1 MNTTCKSRLSQFWNH
16 LQHELF
22 PFLREEDHLELSPA
36 LEKVIR
42 VLEFTQVD
50 RFIPSSRGFVG
61 RPPKDR
67 VALARAFVAKAVL
80 DLPTTEA
87 LIDRLKAD
95 RALRRICGFERFHAI
110 PGASRFSRVFAEFTA
125 LELPARVHEALIR
138 AQLGD
143 QIIGHIARDSTEI
156 EAREKPA
163 PKAAAPAPAEPSGLL
178 DGATVAAA
186 PAVVSAEPVPAP
198 AKKRGRPRKGEK
210 RPKEPTVIERQ
221 VGQSVTESLAQLPT
235 ACDVGSKKNSKGFKE
250 TWTGYKLH
258 IDTADGDIP
267 VTAILTSASLHDS
280 QAAIPL
286 MRVTG
291 ERVTYLYDLADSAY
305 CSGVIREVS
314 RQEGHVPLI
323 DHNARRGEKIEFAP
337 HEAQRYKTRSQAER
351 GNSLLKDNHGGR
363 HVRVRGAP
371 KVYTHLMFGILV
383 ISAERILRLLIWPPE
398 ALWN

>member
-1 MNTTCKSRLSQFWNH
+1 MNTTCTSRLSQFWNH

-22 PFLREEDHLELSPA
+22 PFLREEDYLALTPS

-42 VLEFTQVD
+42 VLEFTEID

-87 LIDRLKAD
+87 LIDRLQVDQA
-95 RALRRICGFERFHAI
+95 RRRMCGFERFHAI
-110 PGASRFSRVFAEFTA
+110 PDASRFSRALAEFAA
-125 LELPARVHEALIR
+125 LDLPARVHEALIR

-163 PKAAAPAPAEPSGLL
+163 PKVVADAPAAPPGLFDGVIIEVAPAPAEP
-178 DGATVAAA
+178 
-186 PAVVSAEPVPAP
+186 VPAP
-198 AKKRGRPRKGEK
+198 PKKRGRPRKGEE

-221 VGQSVTESLAQLPT
+221 VGQRTAESLAQRPT
-235 ACDVGSKKNSKGFKE
+235 ACDVGSKKNSKGVKE

-267 VTAILTSASLHDS
+267 VTAILTSASMHDS

-286 MRVTG
+286 MRLTG

-305 CSGVIREVS
+305 CSGVIRAVS

-337 HEAQRYKTRSQAER
+337 HEAERYKARSQAER
-351 GNSLLKDNHGGR
+351 VNSLLKDNHGGR

-383 ISAERILRLLIWPPE
+383 MAAEQLLRLL
-398 ALWN
+398 N

>member
-1 MNTTCKSRLSQFWNH
+1 MNTTCKTRLSQFWSY
-16 LQHELF
+16 LQHDLF
-22 PFLREEDHLELSPA
+22 PFLRLEDHLALSPA

-42 VLEFTQVD
+42 VLEFTQIE
-50 RFIPSSRGFVG
+50 RFIPSSRGCVG

-87 LIDRLKAD
+87 LIDRLQAD
-95 RALRRICGFERFHAI
+95 QALRRICGFERFHAI
-110 PGASRFSRVFAEFTA
+110 PDASRFSRVFAGFTA
-125 LELPARVHEALIR
+125 FELPARVHEALIR

-143 QIIGHIARDSTEI
+143 QLIGHIARDSTEI

-163 PKAAAPAPAEPSGLL
+163 PEAA
-178 DGATVAAA
+178 VAAA
-186 PAVVSAEPVPAP
+186 PAGLFAAATVDAAAAAPVPAP
-198 AKKRGRPRKGEK
+198 PKKRGRPRKGEE
-210 RPKEPTVIERQ
+210 RPKELTVIERQ
-221 VGQSVTESLAQLPT
+221 VDQSVAASLAQLPT

-267 VTAILTSASLHDS
+267 VTAILTSASVHDS

-286 MRVTG
+286 MRLTG
-291 ERVTYLYDLADSAY
+291 ERVTYLYDLADAAY
-305 CSGVIREVS
+305 CSGVIRAVS

-337 HEAQRYKTRSQAER
+337 HEAERYKARSQAER
-351 GNSLLKDNHGGR
+351 VNSLLKDNHGGR

-383 ISAERILRLLIWPPE
+383 IAAERLLRLLH
-398 ALWN
+398 

>member
-22 PFLREEDHLELSPA
+22 PFLREEDHLELSPT

-95 RALRRICGFERFHAI
+95 RALRRICGFERFHRI
-110 PGASRFSRVFAEFTA
+110 PDASRFSRAFAEFTA
-125 LELPARVHEALIR
+125 LELPARGHEALIR
-138 AQLGD
+138 SQLGD
-143 QIIGHIARDSTEI
+143 QIIGHIARDATEI
-156 EAREKPA
+156 AAREKPA
-163 PKAAAPAPAEPSGLL
+163 PKAKPVASCEAPAE
-178 DGATVAAA
+178 T
-186 PAVVSAEPVPAP
+186 
-198 AKKRGRPRKGEK
+198 KKRGRPKKGEA
-210 RPKEPTVIERQ
+210 RPKEPTRIERQ
-221 VGQSVTESLAQLPT
+221 VAQTPEQSRAELPT

-250 TWTGYKLH
+250 TWIGYKLH

-267 VTAILTSASLHDS
+267 VNAILTSASVHDS
-280 QAAIPL
+280 QVAIPL
-286 MRVTG
+286 MRQTSQ
-291 ERVTYLYDLADSAY
+291 RVTYLYDLADAAY
-305 CSGVIREVS
+305 CSPILREES
-314 RQEGHVPLI
+314 RRLGHVPLI
-323 DHNARRGEKIEFAP
+323 DHNPRRGEKIDFAP
-337 HEAQRYKTRSQAER
+337 HEAERYKARSQVER
-351 GNSLLKDNHGGR
+351 TNSQLKDNHGGR
-363 HVRVRGAP
+363 HVRVRGPA

-383 ISAERILRLLIWPPE
+383 IAAEQILRPL
-398 ALWN
+398 N

>member
-1 MNTTCKSRLSQFWNH
+1 MNTTCKTRLSQFWNY
-16 LQHELF
+16 LQHDLF
-22 PFLREEDHLELSPA
+22 PFLREEDHLALSPA

-42 VLEFTQVD
+42 VLEFTEIE
-50 RFIPSSRGFVG
+50 RFIPSSRGCVG

-87 LIDRLKAD
+87 LIDRLQAD
-95 RALRRICGFERFHAI
+95 QALRRICGFERCHAI
-110 PGASRFSRVFAEFTA
+110 PDASRFSRVFAEFTA

-143 QIIGHIARDSTEI
+143 QLIGHIARDSTAI

-163 PKAAAPAPAEPSGLL
+163 PQAAAAAAPAGLFAA
-178 DGATVAAA
+178 ATVEAAA
-186 PAVVSAEPVPAP
+186 AAAPVPAP
-198 AKKRGRPRKGEK
+198 PKKRGRPRKGEE
-210 RPKEPTVIERQ
+210 RPKELTVIERQ
-221 VGQSVTESLAQLPT
+221 VDQSAAASLAQLPT

-267 VTAILTSASLHDS
+267 VTAILTSASVHDS

-286 MRVTG
+286 MRLTD
-291 ERVTYLYDLADSAY
+291 ERVTYLYDLADAAY
-305 CSGVIREVS
+305 CSGVIRAVS

-323 DHNARRGEKIEFAP
+323 DHNARRGEKIAFAP
-337 HEAQRYKTRSQAER
+337 HEAERYQVRSQAER
-351 GNSLLKDNHGGR
+351 VNSLLKDNHGGR

-383 ISAERILRLLIWPPE
+383 IAAEQLLRLLH
-398 ALWN
+398 

>member
-22 PFLREEDHLELSPA
+22 PFLREADHLELSPA

-95 RALRRICGFERFHAI
+95 QALRRICGFERFHAI

-143 QIIGHIARDSTEI
+143 QIVGHIARDSTEI

-163 PKAAAPAPAEPSGLL
+163 PKAAAVAPAEPSGLFDGVTV
-178 DGATVAAA
+178 DGAAAVA
-186 PAVVSAEPVPAP
+186 SAEPVPAP

-221 VGQSVTESLAQLPT
+221 VGQGVAESLAQLPT
-235 ACDVGSKKNSKGFKE
+235 GCDVGSKKNSKGFKE

-267 VTAILTSASLHDS
+267 VTAILTAASMHDS

-337 HEAQRYKTRSQAER
+337 HEAPRYKARSQAER
-351 GNSLLKDNHGGR
+351 VNRLLKDNHGGR

-383 ISAERILRLLIWPPE
+383 IAAEQILRLL
-398 ALWN
+398 N

>member
-1 MNTTCKSRLSQFWNH
+1 MMDTTGKSRLSQFWSH

-22 PFLREEDHLELSPA
+22 PFLRQEDHLELSPA

-42 VLEFTQVD
+42 VLEFTQID

-95 RALRRICGFERFHAI
+95 RALRRICGFERFHAL
-110 PGASRFSRVFAEFTA
+110 PDASRFSRVFAEFTA

-143 QIIGHIARDSTEI
+143 QLIGHIARDSTAI

-163 PKAAAPAPAEPSGLL
+163 TKVTADAPAGPPGLF
-178 DGATVAAA
+178 DAVTIEVA
-186 PAVVSAEPVPAP
+186 PASVAPVPAP
-198 AKKRGRPRKGEK
+198 PKKRGRPRKGEE

-221 VGQSVTESLAQLPT
+221 VGQSAAQSLAQLPT

-286 MRVTG
+286 MRMTG
-291 ERVTYLYDLADSAY
+291 ARVTYLYDLADAAY
-305 CSGVIREVS
+305 CSGIIREVS

-337 HEAQRYKTRSQAER
+337 HEAERYKARSQAER
-351 GNSLLKDNHGGR
+351 VNSLLKDSHGGR

-371 KVYTHLMFGILV
+371 KVHTHLMFGILV
-383 ISAERILRLLIWPPE
+383 IAAEQTLRLL
-398 ALWN
+398 N

>member
-1 MNTTCKSRLSQFWNH
+1 MNTTCKTRLSQFWNY
-16 LQHELF
+16 LQHDLF
-22 PFLREEDHLELSPA
+22 PFLREEDHLGLSPA

-42 VLEFTQVD
+42 VLEFTEIE
-50 RFIPSSRGFVG
+50 RFIPSRRGCVG

-87 LIDRLKAD
+87 LIDRLQAD
-95 RALRRICGFERFHAI
+95 QALRRICGFERCHAI
-110 PGASRFSRVFAEFTA
+110 PDASRFSRVFAEFTA

-143 QIIGHIARDSTEI
+143 QLIGHIARDSTAI

-163 PKAAAPAPAEPSGLL
+163 PQAAAAAAPAGLFAA
-178 DGATVAAA
+178 ATVEAAA
-186 PAVVSAEPVPAP
+186 AAPVPAP
-198 AKKRGRPRKGEK
+198 PKKRGRPRKGEE
-210 RPKEPTVIERQ
+210 RPKELTVIERQ
-221 VGQSVTESLAQLPT
+221 VDQSAAASLAQLPT

-267 VTAILTSASLHDS
+267 VTAILTSASVHDS

-286 MRVTG
+286 MRLTG
-291 ERVTYLYDLADSAY
+291 ERVTYLYDLADAAY
-305 CSGVIREVS
+305 CSGVIRAVS

-323 DHNARRGEKIEFAP
+323 DHNARRGEKIAFAP
-337 HEAQRYKTRSQAER
+337 HEAERYQVRSQAER
-351 GNSLLKDNHGGR
+351 VNSLLKDNHGGR

-383 ISAERILRLLIWPPE
+383 IAAEQLLRLLH
-398 ALWN
+398 